1 MVGLLEFVLTVLISA
16 AISFGISM
24 LMAKLLSTDD
34 PEAVK
39 TTSFIFTSA
48 ENTTEQGQVV
58 PVGYGRMKVGS
69 KVISV
74 AASNVDKRRWDSWME
89 WDFGIK
95 VPYPGV
101 LGDNYDVL
109 IDGAKMSTDRFR
121 GGSG

>member
-1 MVGLLEFVLTVLISA
+1 
-16 AISFGISM
+16 
-24 LMAKLLSTDD
+24 
-34 PEAVK
+34 
-39 TTSFIFTSA
+39 
-48 ENTTEQGQVV
+48 
-58 PVGYGRMKVGS
+58 MKVGS

-74 AASNVDKRRWDSWME
+74 AASNVDKGRWDRWME
-89 WDFGIK
+89 SDFGIK